1 MPEPGARTVRAVE
14 TCRHHDLL
22 VLHGDE
28 AQRYSGIGSAAGA
41 ELALALA
48 DTDQGESGHVESVL
62 GLGLPADNG
71 APEGTPASTES
82 ALGARIFDSQ
92 VGRIWTQL
100 SLAVISLRNNQ
111 RGAPTIAAQIDGDD
125 IFVRS
130 RSMWKAFGFILDR
143 EQRQLWGWRRTTYVI
158 RHLPLELRAVHGRLS
173 VIYDDT
179 EVSEDGLVGRLER
192 LLWP

>member
-14 TCRHHDLL
+14 TFRHHDLL

-48 DTDQGESGHVESVL
+48 DTDQGESGRVESV
-62 GLGLPADNG
+62 LGLPADNG
-71 APEGTPASTES
+71 APEVTSASTES

-100 SLAVISLRNNQ
+100 SLAVISLSNNQ
-111 RGAPTIAAQIDGDD
+111 RGQPTIAAQIDGDD

-130 RSMWKAFGFILDR
+130 KSMWKAFGFILDR